1 MSRGILTGGLL
12 AGLLSDRD
20 DCAAFRIRRENNV
33 AGNGKRRHVSSSD
46 EEVEAGA
53 ARKDVE
59 AAKADAVVRIFPE
72 NAARALMLHGHP
84 QPFPKNSRQGDED
97 RSPRG
102 SWNRHLFSLHMAGE
116 ARPESPMSN
125 MSSPRGSWIH
135 PSSSQSQLRRSD
147 SPMSE
152 RSVEN
157 GALASGVS
165 SPVSR
170 RFSQELKGFGS
181 PSFSPLSSVADVG
194 RRRQSSPASRAL
206 QSPAVRAGLRSSWF
220 LSSPIEDLANAHQAG
235 EKAAQRGDGDDEAL
249 NDGDDDVAGGAAN
262 PSSC

>member
-12 AGLLSDRD
+12 AGLLSHRD
-20 DCAAFRIRRENNV
+20 DCAALRIRRENNV
-33 AGNGKRRHVSSSD
+33 AGKGKRRHVSSSD

-59 AAKADAVVRIFPE
+59 AAKADAVVGIFPE
-72 NAARALMLHGHP
+72 NAARAWMLHGHP

-97 RSPRG
+97 KSPRG
-102 SWNRHLFSLHMAGE
+102 SWNRHLFSLHKAGE

-147 SPMSE
+147 SPVSE

-157 GALASGVS
+157 GALAS
-165 SPVSR
+165 PLSR
-170 RFSQELKGFGS
+170 RVSQDLKGFG
-181 PSFSPLSSVADVG
+181 SPLSSVADGG
-194 RRRQSSPASRAL
+194 RRRQSYPASRVL

-235 EKAAQRGDGDDEAL
+235 EEAAQRGDGDDEAL
-249 NDGDDDVAGGAAN
+249 NDGDDDGGAAAAVAGGAAN